1 MLNPGDLLTD
11 RSSLTLVEGDG
22 DGRAILTDQWGAL
35 YVTDESNQVQYVGHN
50 ALSAEAEYMLLQFWS
65 GG

>member
-1 MLNPGDLLTD
+1 MSPGDLLTD
-11 RSSLTLVEGDG
+11 RSSLTPIEGDG
-22 DGRAILTDQWGAL
+22 DGCAILTDQWGVL

-50 ALSAEAEYMLLQFWS
+50 ALSAEAEYMLLQFGL